1 MKSYLLIA
9 LFGAFGTLA
18 RFSVIQITPKIFQ
31 TIFPVGTLTV
41 NLLGCFLI
49 GLVSGIL
56 DTKFLTI
63 DENFKNYITIG
74 FLGGFTTFS
83 SFSQDFFNLINSSNY
98 LFAFSYIFISVFF
111 GLMMFYL
118 GDKFIHIISKLQDET
133 SADKLITVL
142 SKRYENRKGGYSRI
156 IRTRNRFG
164 DNSTMAYIELV
175 DKDFNAKGQDSGPV
189 QKKTEKPKEEAQQL
203 SK

>member
-9 LFGAFGTLA
+9 LFGAFGTVA

-31 TIFPVGTLTV
+31 SIFPIGTLVV

-49 GLVSGIL
+49 GLVSGML
-56 DTKFLTI
+56 GTKFISI

-74 FLGGFTTFS
+74 KKKDLS
-83 SFSQDFFNLINSSNY
+83 ARRSL
-98 LFAFSYIFISVFF
+98 
-111 GLMMFYL
+111 
-118 GDKFIHIISKLQDET
+118 ISKLQDET
-133 SADKLITVL
+133 SAEKLITVL

-189 QKKTEKPKEEAQQL
+189 QKKPEQPKEEAQQL